1 MAAENRQVTRYKEI
15 GQVVCPLLCAISGIL
30 DDISLTGCKIHF
42 PCPVVVD
49 LENEYEL
56 ELSVSHSSE
65 EEPLHLLCQPQWC
78 NETSGT
84 TQIGLKVLFSPDANR
99 LKELISYLESETE
112 DDILLEIKTDN

>member
-15 GQVVCPLLCAISGIL
+15 GQVVCPQLCAISGIL

-84 TQIGLKVLFSPDANR
+84 TQIGLKVLFSPQP
-99 LKELISYLESETE
+99 KW
-112 DDILLEIKTDN
+112 LLNSPLLPQPSRTLPIVLLRVCV